1 MMALPTTTTQPTA
14 SFSFK
19 GFLQRHQLVAY
30 FVLAYAITWTIVS
43 PLVAS
48 APGLLHLSI
57 PPQIHFLGAYGP
69 LLAALIVTG
78 ITGGAAGLRELGAR
92 MIKWRV
98 GIVWILIALF
108 SPALLFV
115 LSTVI
120 LRLTGAPW
128 PDFSQFGRSEDFPT
142 FGLIANWIV
151 WTLTLG
157 IGEETGWR
165 GFALPRLQKNHSAL
179 TATLILTVFWA
190 LWHVPAFFYRPQ
202 YLGLGVVGTIGFFLL
217 MIPGAIFLTWLYNS
231 TRGSILMV
239 ALWHGAWNT
248 ATTSTV
254 AQGNIAAV
262 MSILIMVW
270 ALLIVIVAGPA
281 CLSRVG
287 KQTIGAS
294 SKSGASSL
302 NWQKLYNP
310 IVIWLLH
317 SPLHRF
323 LDKHTMLVTVTGCK
337 SGKLYT
343 LPVSYLRDGETLL
356 VISQKDRTWWK
367 NLQGGAQVTVSLQ
380 GHDLKTQ
387 GETFTDTETVA
398 NNLLQIMQRVPGYQ
412 RLFHIKLD
420 ANGQPENPED
430 LERIAQDRVIV
441 CIREVAELAA

>member
-1 MMALPTTTTQPTA
+1 
-14 SFSFK
+14 
-19 GFLQRHQLVAY
+19 
-30 FVLAYAITWTIVS
+30 
-43 PLVAS
+43 
-48 APGLLHLSI
+48 
-57 PPQIHFLGAYGP
+57 

-78 ITGGAAGLRELGAR
+78 ITSGAAGLRELGMR

-108 SPALLFV
+108 SPALLFA
-115 LSTVI
+115 LSAVI
-120 LRLTGAPW
+120 LRLAGTPW
-128 PDFSQFGRSEDFPT
+128 PDFSQFGHSEDFPT
-142 FGLIANWIV
+142 FGLIANWII

-217 MIPGAIFLTWLYNS
+217 LIPGAIFLTWLYNS

-270 ALLIVIVAGPA
+270 ALLIVIVTGSA

-287 KQTIGAS
+287 KQTIGIS
-294 SKSGASSL
+294 SMSGGSSM

-310 IVIWLLH
+310 LVIWLLH

-323 LDKHTMLVTVTGCK
+323 LDQHTMLITVTGRK
-337 SGKLYT
+337 SGKRYT
-343 LPVSYLRDGETLL
+343 FPVSYIREGETLL
-356 VISQKDRTWWK
+356 VISQKNRTWWK
-367 NLQGGAQVTVSLQ
+367 NLRPGAQVTVFLQ
-380 GHDLKTQ
+380 GHTLQ
-387 GETFTDTETVA
+387 ASGETFTDTGMAA
-398 NNLLQIMQRVPGYQ
+398 NILLQILQRVPTYQ
-412 RLFHIKLD
+412 RLLHLPLA
-420 ANGQPENPED
+420 ANGQPEHPED
-430 LERIAQDRVIV
+430 LTRLAQDHVIV
-441 CIREVAELAA
+441 RVKELTALAA

>member
-1 MMALPTTTTQPTA
+1 MALPTTTTQPTA
-14 SFSFK
+14 SFSLK

-48 APGLLHLSI
+48 ALGLLHLSI
-57 PPQIHFLGAYGP
+57 PPQIHYLGAYGP
-69 LLAALIVTG
+69 LLSALIVTG
-78 ITGGAAGLRELGAR
+78 ITSGAAGLRELGTR
-92 MIKWRV
+92 MLKLRV

-108 SPALLFV
+108 SPALLFS
-115 LSTVI
+115 LSAVI
-120 LRLTGAPW
+120 LRLTGTPW

-142 FGLIANWIV
+142 FGLIANWII

-190 LWHVPAFFYRPQ
+190 IWHVPAFFYRPQ
-202 YLGLGVVGTIGFFLL
+202 YLSFGVVGTIAFFLL
-217 MIPGAIFLTWLYNS
+217 LIPGAIFLTWLYNS

-239 ALWHGAWNT
+239 VLWHGAYNT
-248 ATTSTV
+248 ATTSPI

-270 ALLIVIVAGPA
+270 ALLIVIMAGPA

-294 SKSGASSL
+294 STSGGSSM

-310 IVIWLLH
+310 IVIWLLRSPMH
-317 SPLHRF
+317 SLM
-323 LDKHTMLVTVTGCK
+323 DKHTMLITVTGRK
-337 SGKLYT
+337 SGKFYT
-343 LPVSYLRDGETLL
+343 FPVSYIRDGETLQ
-356 VISQKDRTWWK
+356 VISQRDRTWWK
-367 NLQGGAQVTVSLQ
+367 NLQGDADISPWLQVATLNTLKISHVLLRITSL
-380 GHDLKTQ
+380 
-387 GETFTDTETVA
+387 FV
-398 NNLLQIMQRVPGYQ
+398 
-412 RLFHIKLD
+412 
-420 ANGQPENPED
+420 
-430 LERIAQDRVIV
+430 
-441 CIREVAELAA
+441 